1 MFTNTSNSGNSDKSN
16 DNYKY
21 LDEAKY
27 SIVKKKSLEN
37 NKYSNGIKLPRYGKQ
52 YLCFQSYGITVH

>member
-1 MFTNTSNSGNSDKSN
+1 MFTNTRNSGNSDKSN

-27 SIVKKKSLEN
+27 SIVKKTSLES
-37 NKYSNGIKLPRYGKQ
+37 NKYLNGIKLPKYG
-52 YLCFQSYGITVH
+52 